1 MGCTGI
7 RLGRRRR
14 LGSHRGRFCR
24 DRPSSGGR
32 QLPDRRRHHHP
43 SGEHLA
49 ECPLRSGPVRL
60 PRPPRC
66 AGRYRGGTQGQRR
79 LVRRRAVR
87 HHPPGHPP
95 GPPCLGDQARLC
107 VAGLSRPGAP
117 TGPTGHS
124 RGEPRQVN
132 VLALE
137 FPPVSHLFEWP
148 DIFFSGT
155 AYAVNKTALIYLAA
169 VVITGVIFTLAG
181 RPKASLVP
189 AGIQHVAESGIDFIE
204 DSVVMQ
210 TIGPEGRK
218 FMPFLTTM
226 FFFIMFSNIFEVIPG
241 VQFPANSRM
250 AVPITLAIV
259 VWVIYNFVG
268 IRSQGL
274 GGYLKNSLFPPGV
287 PVALYLIVTPIE
299 LVSTFVVRPFSLAI
313 RLWANMV
320 AGHLL
325 LVTFAVLTQVLW
337 SSTYIGAVGPFAMLV
352 LMTGFEIL
360 VSVLQAFIFTILTAV
375 YIGGSMHPAH

>member
-1 MGCTGI
+1 M
-7 RLGRRRR
+7 
-14 LGSHRGRFCR
+14 
-24 DRPSSGGR
+24 
-32 QLPDRRRHHHP
+32 
-43 SGEHLA
+43 
-49 ECPLRSGPVRL
+49 
-60 PRPPRC
+60 
-66 AGRYRGGTQGQRR
+66 
-79 LVRRRAVR
+79 
-87 HHPPGHPP
+87 
-95 GPPCLGDQARLC
+95 
-107 VAGLSRPGAP
+107 
-117 TGPTGHS
+117 
-124 RGEPRQVN
+124 N
-132 VLALE
+132 VLALD

-148 DIFFSGT
+148 DILFDGT
-155 AYAVNKTALIYLAA
+155 IYAVNKTVLIYLAA
-169 VVITGVIFTLAG
+169 VVITAAIFLVAG
-181 RPKASLVP
+181 RKNAPLVP
-189 AGIQHVAESGIDFIE
+189 AGVQHIAESGVTFVEESI
-204 DSVVMQ
+204 VME

-226 FFFIMFSNIFEVIPG
+226 FFFILFSNITEVIPG
-241 VQFPANSRM
+241 IQFPANSRM

-259 VWVIYNFVG
+259 VWCIYNVVG
-268 IRSQGL
+268 IKSQGL

-325 LVTFAVLTQVLW
+325 LVTFAVLTTALW
-337 SSTYIGAVGPFAMLV
+337 GAFPPTAIAPFGMLV

>member
-1 MGCTGI
+1 M
-7 RLGRRRR
+7 
-14 LGSHRGRFCR
+14 
-24 DRPSSGGR
+24 
-32 QLPDRRRHHHP
+32 
-43 SGEHLA
+43 
-49 ECPLRSGPVRL
+49 
-60 PRPPRC
+60 
-66 AGRYRGGTQGQRR
+66 
-79 LVRRRAVR
+79 
-87 HHPPGHPP
+87 
-95 GPPCLGDQARLC
+95 
-107 VAGLSRPGAP
+107 
-117 TGPTGHS
+117 
-124 RGEPRQVN
+124 
-132 VLALE
+132 LALD

-148 DIFFSGT
+148 AILFDGT
-155 AYAVNKTALIYLAA
+155 IYAVNKTVLIYLFA
-169 VVITGVIFTLAG
+169 VVATAAIFLAAG
-181 RPKASLVP
+181 RRSAPLVP
-189 AGIQHVAESGIDFIE
+189 AGVQHIAESGVTFVEQSI
-204 DSVVMQ
+204 VME

-226 FFFIMFSNIFEVIPG
+226 FFFILFSNITEVIPG
-241 VQFPANSRM
+241 IQFPANSRM
-250 AVPITLAIV
+250 AVPITLALV

-287 PVALYLIVTPIE
+287 PKALYLIVTPIE

-325 LVTFAVLTQVLW
+325 LVTFAVLTAALW
-337 SSTYIGAVGPFAMLV
+337 GAMPPTAIAPFAMLI